1 MPEQITGLICTFN
14 GERLL
19 EKTLASLDFC
29 DHILVIDSGS
39 TDTTLDIARN
49 AGAKV
54 IYHPFEGMIA
64 QLRFGFTHVTTP
76 WVITL
81 DQDEYL
87 SAKLRTSVQ
96 KALDHPG
103 TTSGFYL
110 PRRSFYY
117 DRFIMHSGWYPDY
130 LLRMFRPEAVEIRG
144 TLPHEEIHPQGKT
157 EKLSGDIIHY
167 PYRDLAE
174 HLSKI
179 NAYTQTAAGEL
190 AARGVS
196 GSLFKGL
203 SHGIGKF
210 LRQYVLK
217 LGFLDGKAGF
227 LLAVHAFFYAL
238 HKYVRIDEPKSHPL
252 QESDHEQ

>member
-1 MPEQITGLICTFN
+1 MSETITGLICTFN

-19 EKTLASLDFC
+19 KKTLASLDFC

-39 TDTTLDIARN
+39 TDSTVAIAQE
-49 AGAKV
+49 AGAEV
-54 IYHPFEGMIA
+54 IFHPFEGMIA
-64 QLRFGFTHVTTP
+64 QLQFGFTKVATP

-87 SAKLRTSVQ
+87 STELRASVQ
-96 KALDHPG
+96 KALEHPREC
-103 TTSGFYL
+103 TGFFL

-130 LLRMFRPEAVEIRG
+130 LLRMFKPESVEVRG
-144 TLPHEEIHPQGKT
+144 TLPHEEIHPRGT
-157 EKLSGDIIHY
+157 TRKLSGDIIHY

-174 HLSKI
+174 HLAKI
-179 NAYTQTAAGEL
+179 NSYTQTAAGEL

-196 GSLFKGL
+196 GSLAKGM

-210 LRQYVLK
+210 FKQYLLK
-217 LGFLDGKAGF
+217 QGFLDGRAGF
-227 LLAVHAFFYAL
+227 ILAVHAFFYAF
-238 HKYVRIDEPKSHPL
+238 HKYVRIDEPKPQPL
-252 QESDHEQ
+252 QEPDHE